1 MNKLK
6 ISENINNLGTENA
19 FVVLARSAE
28 LLREGHDVINLGI
41 GQPDF
46 RTAEHIIE
54 AAIKALKDGHH
65 GYTPGNGILELRE
78 AVSEDILKR
87 HQVEIS
93 PEQVVIVP
101 GGKVTMWHCILM
113 FGGKGKEI
121 LFPNPGFPIY
131 ESAINF
137 SGAKPIPIPLLENKG
152 FSFDTEELIEL
163 INKNTSLI
171 IINSPA
177 NPTGGVI
184 SNEILRKLVKKLE
197 EFPDVCVLSDE
208 IYSQILY
215 DQKFYSMLQFEA
227 LRDRLVVLDGWSKTY
242 AMTGWRIG
250 YGIWPKKLVD
260 KATRLNVNSVSC
272 TNAATQYA
280 AIAALKGPQ
289 DQVKQM
295 VNEFYSRKNIIVKET
310 NKIPGI
316 SCSMPEGAFYIMPN
330 IRETRLDSK
339 KMENILLEKLKI
351 ATVAGTSFG
360 SFGEGYIRLSY
371 ANSQKNIIRALKRI
385 KAYAFDNNWGSSL

>member
-46 RTAEHIIE
+46 RTAEYIIE
-54 AAIKALKDGHH
+54 AAVKALKDGHH

-137 SGAKPIPIPLLENKG
+137 SGAKPVPIPLLENKG

-184 SNEILRKLVKKLE
+184 SYETLRKLVKKLE
-197 EFPDVCVLSDE
+197 EFPDICVLSDE

-310 NKIPGI
+310 NQIPGI
-316 SCSMPEGAFYIMPN
+316 SCSMPEGAFYTMPN
-330 IRETRLDSK
+330 IRETGLDSK
-339 KMENILLEKLKI
+339 KMENVLLEKLKI

-385 KAYAFDNNWGSSL
+385 KTYAFENNWGSL

>member
-1 MNKLK
+1 LSKFK
-6 ISENINNLGTENA
+6 ISDNIKNLGTENA

-28 LLREGHDVINLGI
+28 LERQGHDVINLGI
-41 GQPDF
+41 GQPDYK
-46 RTAEHIIE
+46 TADHIVQ

-78 AVSEDILKR
+78 AVVENILER
-87 HQVEIS
+87 HNVEIS

-121 LFPNPGFPIY
+121 LYPNPGFPIY

-137 SGAKPIPIPLLENKG
+137 SGAKAIPIPLLENRG
-152 FSFDTEELIEL
+152 FSFDPDELIEL
-163 INKNTSLI
+163 INEKTSLI

-177 NPTGGVI
+177 NPTGGLI
-184 SNEILRKLVKKLE
+184 NRNTLTKLVEKLQKY
-197 EFPDVCVLSDE
+197 PNLSILSDE

-215 DQKFYSMLQFEA
+215 ENEFYSMLNFESI
-227 LRDRLVVLDGWSKTY
+227 RDRLIILDGWSKTY

-250 YGIWPKKLVD
+250 YGIWPTSLVD
-260 KATRLNVNSVSC
+260 KAIRLNVNSISC
-272 TNAATQYA
+272 TNAATQFA

-289 DQVKQM
+289 NDVDEM
-295 VNEFYSRKNIIVKET
+295 VREFNVRRNLIVKNT
-310 NKIPGI
+310 NSIPGL
-316 SCSMPEGAFYIMPN
+316 SCFKPEGAFYVMPN
-330 IRETRLDSK
+330 ITKTGLNSRE
-339 KMENILLEKLKI
+339 MENILLEELKI

-371 ANSQKNIIRALKRI
+371 ANSQENILKALERVNK
-385 KAYAFDNNWGSSL
+385 YAEENNWG

>member
-6 ISENINNLGTENA
+6 ISENVNNLGTENA

-46 RTAEHIIE
+46 RTAEYIIE
-54 AAIKALKDGHH
+54 AAVKALKDGHH

-78 AVSEDILKR
+78 SVSEDILKR

-137 SGAKPIPIPLLENKG
+137 SGAKPVPIPLLENKG

-184 SNEILRKLVKKLE
+184 SYETLRKLVKKLE
-197 EFPDVCVLSDE
+197 EFPDICVLSDE

-310 NKIPGI
+310 NQIPGI
-316 SCSMPEGAFYIMPN
+316 SCSIPEGAFYIMPN
-330 IRETRLDSK
+330 IRETGLDSK
-339 KMENILLEKLKI
+339 KMENVLLEKLKI

-385 KAYAFDNNWGSSL
+385 KAYAFDNNWGSL

>member
-46 RTAEHIIE
+46 RTAEYIIE
-54 AAIKALKDGHH
+54 AAVKALKDGHH

-78 AVSEDILKR
+78 SVSEDILKR

-137 SGAKPIPIPLLENKG
+137 SGAKPVPIPLLENKG

-184 SNEILRKLVKKLE
+184 SYETLRKLVKKLE
-197 EFPDVCVLSDE
+197 EFPDICVLSDE

-310 NKIPGI
+310 NQIPGI

-330 IRETRLDSK
+330 IRETGLDSK
-339 KMENILLEKLKI
+339 KMENVLLEKLKI

-385 KAYAFDNNWGSSL
+385 KAYAFDNNWGSL

>member
-1 MNKLK
+1 MSKFK
-6 ISENINNLGTENA
+6 ISNNIKNLGTENA

-28 LLREGHDVINLGI
+28 LERQGHDIINLGI
-41 GQPDF
+41 GQPDYK
-46 RTAEHIIE
+46 TADHIVH

-78 AVSEDILKR
+78 AVAENILER
-87 HQVEIS
+87 HNVEIS

-121 LFPNPGFPIY
+121 LYPNPGFPIY

-137 SGAKPIPIPLLENKG
+137 SGAKAIPIPLLENRG
-152 FSFDTEELIEL
+152 FSFDPDELIEL
-163 INKNTSLI
+163 INEKTSLI

-177 NPTGGVI
+177 NPTGGLI
-184 SNEILRKLVKKLE
+184 NRNTLTKLVEKLQKY
-197 EFPDVCVLSDE
+197 PNLSILSDE

-215 DQKFYSMLQFEA
+215 ENEFYSMLNFESI
-227 LRDRLVVLDGWSKTY
+227 RDRLIILDGWSKTY

-250 YGIWPKKLVD
+250 YGIWPTSLVD
-260 KATRLNVNSVSC
+260 KATRLNVNSISC
-272 TNAATQYA
+272 TNAATQFA

-289 DQVKQM
+289 NDVDEM
-295 VNEFYSRKNIIVKET
+295 VREFDIRRKLIVKNT
-310 NKIPGI
+310 NSIPGL
-316 SCSMPEGAFYIMPN
+316 SCPKPEGAFYVMPN
-330 IRETRLDSK
+330 ITKTGLNSRE
-339 KMENILLEKLKI
+339 MENILLEELKI

-371 ANSQKNIIRALKRI
+371 ANSQENILKALERI
-385 KAYAFDNNWGSSL
+385 NKYAEENNWG